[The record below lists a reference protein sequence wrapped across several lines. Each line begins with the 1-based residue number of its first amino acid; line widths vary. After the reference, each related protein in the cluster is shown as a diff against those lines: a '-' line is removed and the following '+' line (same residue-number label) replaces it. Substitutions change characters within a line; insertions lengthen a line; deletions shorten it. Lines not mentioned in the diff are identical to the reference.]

1 MLDALL
7 KIDPNNAEAFALK
20 SVALARTNNVAAAR
34 DALSTARRLPLSSP
48 DAAELFREAEQLV
61 REVDSAMAPP
71 RGEPVAPGATP
82 SRERSNRV
90 ALVIGNAAYQNVAP
104 LTNAGRD
111 AETLAAEFDALGFR
125 KVTLLRDVTREQ
137 MFAALRA
144 FAKDAEN
151 IRLGR
156 DLFCRSRT

>member
-61 REVDSAMAPP
+61 REVDSAMALP
-71 RGEPVAPGATP
+71 
-82 SRERSNRV
+82 
-90 ALVIGNAAYQNVAP
+90 AAN
-104 LTNAGRD
+104 
-111 AETLAAEFDALGFR
+111 
-125 KVTLLRDVTREQ
+125 
-137 MFAALRA
+137 
-144 FAKDAEN
+144 
-151 IRLGR
+151 
-156 DLFCRSRT
+156 RSRRA